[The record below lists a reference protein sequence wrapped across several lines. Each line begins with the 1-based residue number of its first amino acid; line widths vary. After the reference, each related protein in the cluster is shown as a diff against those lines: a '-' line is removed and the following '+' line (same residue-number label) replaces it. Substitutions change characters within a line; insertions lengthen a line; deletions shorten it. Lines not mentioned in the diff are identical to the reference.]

1 MIVQKMSTARKD
13 VIATALIDNNDD
25 VLERYF
31 VEERGITSWQRWQ
44 GMEHRMLRR
53 GSSA

>member
-1 MIVQKMSTARKD
+1 MIVQKMSNARKD
-13 VIATALIDNNDD
+13 VIATALIDND

-44 GMEHRMLRR
+44 GMEHRMSRR

>member
-13 VIATALIDNNDD
+13 VIATALIDNYDD

-31 VEERGITSWQRWQ
+31 VEERGITYWQ